1 MGKGKIKMSRYS
13 DLRWKIA
20 DLEKELEEEKIYNK
34 KLHESLREYSLMIH
48 AQDKTIEELRQVI
61 SAVKKVGDTK

>member
-1 MGKGKIKMSRYS
+1 MSRYS

-34 KLHESLREYSLMIH
+34 KLLGQIETYIHMICD
-48 AQDKTIEELRQVI
+48 QEKTIEELKQLI
-61 SAVKKVGDTK
+61 SAVNKVGGKDGK